1 MEKILNS
8 LKNRPK
14 SATKLTRDSKLFK
27 TIIAAIQDKNGQK
40 IVSLDL
46 TGIEEAVSD
55 FFILCEADTSIQINT
70 IARNIEQKVLE
81 DCNEKPYHSEYGEEW
96 TLEDY
101 VNVVVHIFKPEERR
115 FYDIEN
121 LWMDSGR
128 MEHNIG

>member
-1 MEKILNS
+1 MNS

-14 SATKLTRDSKLFK
+14 SPIKTTRDSKLFK
-27 TIIAAIQDKNGQK
+27 TIIEAIQEKNGQK

-46 TGIEEAVSD
+46 TNIEEAVSD

-70 IARNIEQKVLE
+70 IAKNIEQKVFE
-81 DCNEKPYHSEYGEEW
+81 NCNENAYHSEYGDEW
-96 TLEDY
+96 TLVDF
-101 VNVVVHIFKPEERR
+101 VNIVVHVFKPEERR